1 MVTLFGIQIALK
13 NISIA
18 FVVMGSSVLI
28 VSIIFSD
35 WRGFVIS
42 LVMIGVP
49 LIIWLYREWRIKN
62 GKPWLSIATPG
73 PLKEEVIRTRPYK
86 INNVEMRIKGN
97 LFTGYKAVTS
107 FVITNPFDE
116 KFEKM
121 DVKVEIYDK
130 KKGLRKNEYHDLPS
144 LLPHEETDEH
154 RIVTKLGRNWKDFE
168 IRLFFRRDSVD
179 IYGISFKP

>member
-1 MVTLFGIQIALK
+1 MVPLFGIQIEPK
-13 NISIA
+13 NLSIA

-28 VSIIFSD
+28 ISIIFSD
-35 WRGFVIS
+35 WRGFIIS

-73 PLKEEVIRTRPYK
+73 PLKEEVIRTCPYK

-107 FVITNPFDE
+107 FVMVEFRA
-116 KFEKM
+116 
-121 DVKVEIYDK
+121 KV
-130 KKGLRKNEYHDLPS
+130 GHS
-144 LLPHEETDEH
+144 
-154 RIVTKLGRNWKDFE
+154 
-168 IRLFFRRDSVD
+168 
-179 IYGISFKP
+179 GIPPCY